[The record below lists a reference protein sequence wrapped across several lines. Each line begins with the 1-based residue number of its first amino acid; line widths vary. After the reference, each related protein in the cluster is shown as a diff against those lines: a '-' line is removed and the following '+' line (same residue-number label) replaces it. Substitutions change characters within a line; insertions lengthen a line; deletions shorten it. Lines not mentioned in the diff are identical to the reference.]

1 MQEHQPQIAELLRTC
16 IHPPSLLLR
25 VACVELVDVKR
36 TRHDQTTTS
45 SVYDVQC
52 FDGVHRFTLRFVLT
66 DGELMI
72 QALLHRKI
80 SGLRDAADVT
90 VGDLLDIRTFAV
102 KKSPRLSGRG
112 HTVYLAIEDCHF
124 LLQPASTNRK
134 LEGDEQESAM
144 TEGRKRRLEALEHT
158 ITSRPALLEENGTAG
173 GFLRPSPVKRP
184 RLGNFESTVLPNE
197 DDRVVLN
204 PQSGGLTEERNI
216 CGDNSKHSF
225 KKSSGKDGLSSTF
238 GARTTLSDN
247 EDEDEDEC
255 FFEEAAVDLTATM
268 RRRKALRK
276 LDSNILMRAQSPLSH
291 VQSDDSLV
299 AELSAVSAPLGT
311 PTQRNPSRPHRR
323 DGTFSF
329 SESPKPL
336 PQQRE
341 APLAPPAIPDQPT
354 GPTQATQQILVPT
367 PPYHTLGSL
376 RHPLPDQPLPSKN
389 YAITTLA
396 FISWTGT
403 SLIHRSGSP
412 FPPKRHLKIVDPS
425 LASSRPASRDSRPL
439 PLLGNS
445 TFAAQTAFQDAVTV
459 AVYIDAAN
467 FKPVAGTLALFRGVV
482 MQRLASGDIILNI
495 YGRLKE
501 QRFDDGPET
510 NAGSPVIAD
519 SNDTRSPNT
528 HWFITDEA
536 KIRAL
541 GYGSKFDY
549 YREWWNAKHRGD
561 SSVQTQHQQVV

>member
-1 MQEHQPQIAELLRTC
+1 MQEHQPRIAELLRTC

-25 VACVELVDVKR
+25 VAHVELVDVKR
-36 TRHDQTTTS
+36 DHHDQTATGS
-45 SVYDVQC
+45 GDDAQC
-52 FDGVHRFTLRFVLT
+52 FDGVHRFTLKFVLT

-134 LEGDEQESAM
+134 LEEDEQESAM
-144 TEGRKRRLEALEHT
+144 TEGRKRRLEPLEHT
-158 ITSRPALLEENGTAG
+158 TTSSPAFLEEGETAG
-173 GFLRPSPVKRP
+173 GFLRPSFIKRP
-184 RLGNFESTVLPNE
+184 RLGDFESTVSPN
-197 DDRVVLN
+197 DDDHVALN
-204 PQSGGLTEERNI
+204 PQSGGVTEEQDI
-216 CGDNSKHSF
+216 CGDKSKHSSE
-225 KKSSGKDGLSSTF
+225 KSSGKDGLSSTF
-238 GARTTLSDN
+238 SARTISSDNEN
-247 EDEDEDEC
+247 EDEDDD
-255 FFEEAAVDLTATM
+255 FFEEAEVDLTAIM

-276 LDSNILMRAQSPLSH
+276 LDSNISLRARSPLSPI
-291 VQSDDSLV
+291 QPNGNFV
-299 AELSAVSAPLGT
+299 AASPTVSPPTGTTNLHNQLKPL
-311 PTQRNPSRPHRR
+311 RHE
-323 DGTFSF
+323 GTFSLCQF
-329 SESPKPL
+329 PIQP
-336 PQQRE
+336 PQQWG
-341 APLAPPAIPDQPT
+341 APLAPPAISSQPT
-354 GPTQATQQILVPT
+354 GPTEATQRILVPA

-376 RHPLPDQPLPSKN
+376 RQPPPNQPLPSKN

-396 FISWTGT
+396 FISWIGT

-425 LASSRPASRDSRPL
+425 LPSSRPVSRDNQP
-439 PLLGNS
+439 PQVLGNL
-445 TFAAQTAFQDAVTV
+445 TFTAQTAFQDAVTV

-467 FKPVAGTLALFRGVV
+467 FKPVAGTLALFRGLV
-482 MQRLASGDIILNI
+482 MQRLANGDIILNV

-510 NAGSPVIAD
+510 NASSPVLAD
-519 SNDTRSPNT
+519 PNDTRSPNP
-528 HWFITDEA
+528 HWFVTDEA

-541 GYGSKFDY
+541 GHGSKFDY
-549 YREWWNAKHRGD
+549 YREWWNAKHQGD
-561 SSVQTQHQQVV
+561 SSVQTKHRQVI